1 MTVETLLAKSA
12 FPIILLTTAAALAA
26 QTTPP
31 TPSVPTEIPM
41 LPAEIPSPPTAP
53 PMAPPEGM
61 HMAPAN
67 VLKGTEATVRPTPIV
82 YPRCSAAI
90 QDSCM
95 SVSASVGVKPMARPK
110 RMVRHHN

>member
-1 MTVETLLAKSA
+1 MTVQTLLAKSA

-26 QTTPP
+26 QNVPP

-41 LPAEIPSPPTAP
+41 PPAEIPSPPPAP
-53 PMAPPEGM
+53 PMMPPEGM
-61 HMAPAN
+61 HMVPAN
-67 VLKGTEATVRPTPIV
+67 VVKGTEAMIRPTPIV
-82 YPRCSAAI
+82 YPRCSAVI

-95 SVSASVGVKPMARPK
+95 SVAARVGVKPMARPK